1 MIQSASRPSPSY
13 GPPGAT
19 PGIPTDAEL
28 EASGAVIGNIV
39 IDNEN
44 IFNLDNPQENNKL
57 FALADHL
64 HGKTRPAVI
73 RSQLLFKSGEHYS
86 RHVLDESERI
96 LRADSYFYDAW
107 IRPIAYHDGK
117 VDLRVTTKDVWTLN
131 PGFNFG
137 RSGGTNAAGVK
148 LEGLVHVGWLRQ
160 KLLTK
165 AERLRW
171 TLRQQ

>member
-73 RSQLLFKSGEHYS
+73 CKQR
-86 RHVLDESERI
+86 
-96 LRADSYFYDAW
+96 
-107 IRPIAYHDGK
+107 
-117 VDLRVTTKDVWTLN
+117 TTK
-131 PGFNFG
+131 
-137 RSGGTNAAGVK
+137 AC
-148 LEGLVHVGWLRQ
+148 
-160 KLLTK
+160 TK
-165 AERLRW
+165 ANRPRARRL
-171 TLRQQ
+171 TS